1 MIDYYEIKS
10 QPITRVMVL
19 QAYKK
24 VQANKGSGSVDDM
37 DWEWLDNNLK
47 TELYKLWNRLTSGS
61 YFPMPV
67 KEVPIKKKG
76 GGERKLGIP
85 TLLDRIAQQ
94 VAKIH
99 LERILEP
106 HFHNSSFGYRPD
118 RNCT

>member
-24 VQANKGSGSVDDM
+24 VRANKGSGGVDDM

-85 TLLDRIAQQ
+85 TDWKSTRL
-94 VAKIH
+94 
-99 LERILEP
+99 
-106 HFHNSSFGYRPD
+106 NSSHANISYA
-118 RNCT
+118 